1 LVPTTDALINKA
13 VAYGI
18 NFELGQQILGQFSC
32 SVSRSTLV
40 HNHVVGTVSC
50 KGKQKSGQIIYEV
63 AWNQSQFGVTQMS
76 RSHIFVGV
84 ENYNRLESRQPTGT
98 SRRDSSGTAGTKPK
112 DPYDVPGID
121 ALMLKSR
128 RGEPDLAPCSSESDD
143 DYDDD
148 AFENDIV
155 DKAIDRLFS
164 QVSHMDRAAAN
175 DHYLEDDDH
184 LFASDDEEGTSF
196 NVDEIEGLDWNPGR
210 TVGPKDFKC
219 LPRSTTVMPHF
230 NSCFDNPT
238 RSFLLSF
245 YSDVGKDC
253 IRKQHPRTREDADY
267 QKA

>member
-1 LVPTTDALINKA
+1 MTHAYLFNPNRTTKKNKGTSSALLVPTTDALINRA

-32 SVSRSTLV
+32 SVGRSTLV
-40 HNHVVGTVSC
+40 HNHVVGTVSR
-50 KGKQKSGQIIYEV
+50 KGKQKSGH
-63 AWNQSQFGVTQMS
+63 
-76 RSHIFVGV
+76 SHIFVGV

-98 SRRDSSGTAGTKPK
+98 SRRASSGTAGTKPK

-121 ALMLKSR
+121 ALMLKSG

-184 LFASDDEEGTSF
+184 FFTSDDEEGTSL
-196 NVDEIEGLDWNPGR
+196 NVDEIEGLDWNLGR

-230 NSCFDNPT
+230 TSCFDNPT
-238 RSFLLSF
+238 RSFLLSS

-253 IRKQHPRTREDADY
+253 I
-267 QKA
+267 